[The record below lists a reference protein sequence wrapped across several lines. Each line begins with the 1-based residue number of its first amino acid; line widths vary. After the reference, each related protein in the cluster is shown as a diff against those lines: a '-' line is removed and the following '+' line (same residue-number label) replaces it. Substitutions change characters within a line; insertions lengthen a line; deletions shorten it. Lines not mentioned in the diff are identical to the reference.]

1 MTEGGGMI
9 RVLLADDH
17 LLIREALVLLLETE
31 DGIDVVADVGRG
43 DDAVARAR
51 ELRPDVAV
59 LDIDMPG
66 MDGLAAAER
75 LSRDLPGCRLIVV
88 TAHGRPGNLRR
99 AMAAGV
105 RGFLGKDTPGAQLA
119 RVIRQVAGGAR
130 HIDPQ
135 LAADALAA
143 EECPLT
149 PRELDALRAAADG
162 SPISRIARSLGLSE
176 GTVRNYLS
184 STVIKLSADNRHS
197 AVRVA
202 RDRGW
207 I

>member
-1 MTEGGGMI
+1 MI

-17 LLIREALVLLLETE
+17 LLIREALVLLLGTE
-31 DGIDVVADVGRG
+31 EGLEVVADVGRG
-43 DDAVARAR
+43 DEAVARAL
-51 ELRPDVAV
+51 ELKPDVAV

-66 MDGLAAAER
+66 LDGLAAAER
-75 LSRDLPGCRLIVV
+75 LACELPAARLVIV

-105 RGFLGKDTPGAQLA
+105 RGFLGKDAPGAQLA
-119 RVIRQVAGGAR
+119 TVIRQVHAGAR
-130 HIDPQ
+130 YIDPQ

-149 PRELDALRAAADG
+149 PRELDTLRAAADG
-162 SPISRIARSLGLSE
+162 APVSKIARGLGLSE

-184 STVIKLSADNRHS
+184 AAVTKLHADNRHA
-197 AVRVA
+197 AVKAA
-202 RDRGW
+202 RDLGW
-207 I
+207 L

>member
-1 MTEGGGMI
+1 MI

-31 DGIDVVADVGRG
+31 EGIEVVADVGRG
-43 DDAVARAR
+43 DEAVEQARA
-51 ELRPDVAV
+51 LRPDVAV

-75 LSRDLPGCRLIVV
+75 LSREVPSCRLIIV

-105 RGFLGKDTPGAQLA
+105 RGFLGKDAPGSRLA
-119 RVIRQVAGGAR
+119 EVIRQVAGGAR
-130 HIDPQ
+130 YIDPQ

-162 SPISRIARSLGLSE
+162 SPISKIARSMGLSE

-184 STVIKLSADNRHS
+184 SAVTKLGADNRHA
-197 AVRVA
+197 AVRAA

>member
-1 MTEGGGMI
+1 MI

-31 DGIDVVADVGRG
+31 DGIEVVADVGRG
-43 DDAVARAR
+43 DEAVERVR
-51 ELRPDVAV
+51 TLRPDVAV

-75 LSRDLPGCRLIVV
+75 LSREAPGCRLIIV

-105 RGFLGKDTPGAQLA
+105 RGFLGKDAPGAQLA
-119 RVIRQVAGGAR
+119 TVIRQVAGGAR
-130 HIDPQ
+130 YIDPQ

-162 SPISRIARSLGLSE
+162 APISRIARGMGLSE

-184 STVIKLSADNRHS
+184 AAVTKLGADNRHA
-197 AVRVA
+197 AVRAA
-202 RDRGW
+202 RDHGW

>member
-1 MTEGGGMI
+1 MI

-31 DGIDVVADVGRG
+31 EGIEVVADVGRG
-43 DDAVARAR
+43 DEAVEQARA
-51 ELRPDVAV
+51 LRPDVAV

-75 LSRDLPGCRLIVV
+75 LSREVPSCRLIIV

-105 RGFLGKDTPGAQLA
+105 RGFLGKDAPGSRLA
-119 RVIRQVAGGAR
+119 EVIRQVAGGAR
-130 HIDPQ
+130 YIDPQ

-162 SPISRIARSLGLSE
+162 SPISKIARSMGLSE

-184 STVIKLSADNRHS
+184 AAVTKLGADNRHA
-197 AVRVA
+197 AVRAA

>member
-1 MTEGGGMI
+1 MI

-17 LLIREALVLLLETE
+17 LLIREALALLLGTDDDIE
-31 DGIDVVADVGRG
+31 VVADVGRG
-43 DDAVARAR
+43 DEAVARAL
-51 ELRPDVAV
+51 ELKPDVAV

-75 LSRDLPGCRLIVV
+75 LAADLPGTRLVIV

-105 RGFLGKDTPGAQLA
+105 RGFLGKDAPGAQLA
-119 RVIRQVAGGAR
+119 RVVRQVHEGFR
-130 HIDPQ
+130 YIDPQ

-162 SPISRIARSLGLSE
+162 TPISKIARILGLSE

-184 STVIKLSADNRHS
+184 AAVTKLGVDNRHA
-197 AVRVA
+197 AVRAA

-207 I
+207 L

>member
-1 MTEGGGMI
+1 LI

-17 LLIREALVLLLETE
+17 LLIREALALLLGTE
-31 DGIDVVADVGRG
+31 DDIEVVADVGRG
-43 DDAVARAR
+43 DEAVARAL
-51 ELRPDVAV
+51 ELKPDVAV

-75 LSRDLPGCRLIVV
+75 LAADLPGTRLVIV

-105 RGFLGKDTPGAQLA
+105 RGFLGKDAPGAQLA
-119 RVIRQVAGGAR
+119 RVVRQVHEGFR
-130 HIDPQ
+130 YIDPQ

-162 SPISRIARSLGLSE
+162 TPISKIARILGLSE

-184 STVIKLSADNRHS
+184 AAVTKLGVDNRHA
-197 AVRVA
+197 AVRAA

-207 I
+207 L

>member
-1 MTEGGGMI
+1 MI

-31 DGIDVVADVGRG
+31 DGIEVVADVGRG
-43 DDAVARAR
+43 DEAVDRARA
-51 ELRPDVAV
+51 LRPDVAV

-75 LSRDLPGCRLIVV
+75 LSRDLPGCKLIIV

-105 RGFLGKDTPGAQLA
+105 RGFLGKDAPGAELA

-130 HIDPQ
+130 YIDPQ

-162 SPISRIARSLGLSE
+162 SPVSRIARAMGLSE

-184 STVIKLSADNRHS
+184 SAVTKLSADNRHT
-197 AVRVA
+197 AVRAA